1 VQIACQA
8 ASSNGSRFARIIAQQ
23 CRVNLADEPVASL
36 DPATSDSVM
45 QTLQAT
51 ARERGLGVLCS
62 LHQTDRAL
70 RYADRIITMRAGEVV
85 LDARPDQ
92 IGPNE
97 LDKLYSQDPKTNVAF
112 AQQWSC
118 VTQLSF

>member
-1 VQIACQA
+1 
-8 ASSNGSRFARIIAQQ
+8 
-23 CRVNLADEPVASL
+23 
-36 DPATSDSVM
+36 M

-97 LDKLYSQDPKTNVAF
+97 LDKL
-112 AQQWSC
+112 
-118 VTQLSF
+118 

>member
-1 VQIACQA
+1 
-8 ASSNGSRFARIIAQQ
+8 
-23 CRVNLADEPVASL
+23 VASL

-70 RYADRIITMRAGEVV
+70 RYADRIVTMRAGEVV

-97 LDKLYSQDPKTNVAF
+97 LDKL
-112 AQQWSC
+112 
-118 VTQLSF
+118 